1 MTPEEKND
9 FRQMERDIQ
18 QIVVNQQITSNKLD
32 EVLKAIKG
40 DDFGNPGMVQR
51 MSMVEGDIK
60 VLKESKTINGVY
72 IKIITWLL
80 AIIATGVIGFILNI
94 VLKQPT

>member
-1 MTPEEKND
+1 MTPEEKQD
-9 FRQMERDIQ
+9 FRQMEKDIQ
-18 QIVVNQQITSNKLD
+18 QIVVNQQQTSNKLD

-40 DDFGNPGMVQR
+40 DEYGNAGIVTRVGMV
-51 MSMVEGDIK
+51 ETDIK
-60 VLKESKTINGVY
+60 ILKENKTINGVY

-94 VLKQPT
+94 ILKPAT